1 MMDKEDQIL
10 EKLTRIERGI
20 YGDPENK
27 FEGMLDKVNKHD
39 EVYNKIA
46 FFLNRPKLV
55 LWFGAIL
62 LYLALYL
69 SHKGIDTIFQLIP

>member
-1 MMDKEDQIL
+1 MAKEDEIL
-10 EKLTRIERGI
+10 ETVRRIERGI

-27 FEGMLDKVNKHD
+27 VEGMLDKVNKHD
-39 EVYNKIA
+39 QVYNKIA

-55 LWFGAIL
+55 IWLGVVL

-69 SHKGIDTIFQLIP
+69 SHKGIDTVLQFLP